1 MMVTALVL
9 EAFPICYM
17 SQDQRNDILLCQIIQ
32 ELVYEIEIPVVGCS
46 MRSNQINYQ
55 GSG

>member
-1 MMVTALVL
+1 MVTALVL